1 MPVCCCITHVHA
13 DIACLNACCVFQ
25 MGGLGSV
32 GGLVAAAFV
41 VVSGVGLQMGDLV
54 DIVG

>member
-1 MPVCCCITHVHA
+1 MCGVCSQI
-13 DIACLNACCVFQ
+13 
-25 MGGLGSV
+25 GGLGSV